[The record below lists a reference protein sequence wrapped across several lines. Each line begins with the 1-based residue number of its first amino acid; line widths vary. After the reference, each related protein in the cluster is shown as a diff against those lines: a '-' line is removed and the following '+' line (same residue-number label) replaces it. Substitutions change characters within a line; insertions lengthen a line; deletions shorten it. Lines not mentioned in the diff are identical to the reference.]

1 MLAEEGANGNELTP
15 VLADVAVT
23 EEEHGRVEATVG
35 DILREARSSSREA
48 IEETVALLLDATR
61 TVNVVVPA
69 GALPGQVI
77 GVQVPD
83 LKLRLD
89 GLKFVSERVEGKAF
103 EARSPSSENYPMPST
118 LEEWE
123 RLPFKYKFAF
133 AALAT
138 IPGIERM
145 IETND
150 PRSWEVFARNEISM
164 ASLRFVLEECERM
177 LERAA

>member
-1 MLAEEGANGNELTP
+1 M
-15 VLADVAVT
+15 
-23 EEEHGRVEATVG
+23 
-35 DILREARSSSREA
+35 
-48 IEETVALLLDATR
+48 
-61 TVNVVVPA
+61 
-69 GALPGQVI
+69 I

-89 GLKFVSERVEGKAF
+89 GLKFVSERVEGEAF

-118 LEEWE
+118 LEEVGAV
-123 RLPFKYKFAF
+123 PFKYKFAF

-150 PRSWEVFARNEISM
+150 PRSWEVFARNENLDGESPLRARGVREAG
-164 ASLRFVLEECERM
+164 ASGLARRHWPVQVPGPRASGQRGARER
-177 LERAA
+177 RDSNPRPPA

>member
-1 MLAEEGANGNELTP
+1 M
-15 VLADVAVT
+15 
-23 EEEHGRVEATVG
+23 
-35 DILREARSSSREA
+35 
-48 IEETVALLLDATR
+48 
-61 TVNVVVPA
+61 
-69 GALPGQVI
+69 I

-83 LKLRLD
+83 LRLRLD
-89 GLKFVSERVEGKAF
+89 GLKFVSERVEGKAL
-103 EARSPSSENYPMPST
+103 EAKSRSSENYPMPST

-123 RLPFKYKFAF
+123 RLPFKYKFVF

-145 IETND
+145 IESND

-164 ASLRFVLEECERM
+164 ASLRFVLDECERM